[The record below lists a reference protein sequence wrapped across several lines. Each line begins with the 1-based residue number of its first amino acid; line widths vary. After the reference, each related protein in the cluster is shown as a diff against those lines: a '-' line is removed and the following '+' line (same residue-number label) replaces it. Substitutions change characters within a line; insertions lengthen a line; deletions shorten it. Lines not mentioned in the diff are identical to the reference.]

1 VHERINAVLFQKQ
14 LRKQGVNL
22 TLWEV
27 LTLYDH
33 LNTSYEPRNFLEP
46 QRYHYLQFPHFYK
59 FITGSDYE
67 ARLREEAIRREQ
79 KAKEEEMKRLFEEET

>member
-1 VHERINAVLFQKQ
+1 M
-14 LRKQGVNL
+14 

-27 LTLYDH
+27 LTLFDY

-46 QRYHYLQFPHFYK
+46 QRYHMVPFTHFYR
-59 FITGSDYE
+59 FVTGQDFE

-79 KAKEEEMKRLFEEET
+79 RAREEEMRR